1 MLERGIVKMAS
12 QEREFSRLL
21 SWEVFNFMS
30 VEHAIC
36 EFDNSNI
43 VNIKG
48 YNDSGKSAMLRALDV
63 LFTNMK
69 PTKQI
74 DFIQDG
80 KEYFRIVANFSDGI
94 SILRDKYI
102 NGQSLYEMWK
112 DNQCLFSTKKGNALT
127 KVTDVPQPIKDY
139 LGIVS
144 YEDIVLNS
152 RSCFEKQLGVQTTG
166 SENYK
171 LFNTVLKS
179 EEIASASAMLNN
191 DKNKL
196 LADINAEDQEL
207 NANKTIITIGAN
219 LTEHLIEYLKSQ
231 DLIIDN
237 YDLMVQVLSN
247 MLALSCQVDNLVI
260 TPKID
265 KLDISQFQSL
275 CNIKG
280 IYDEIN
286 GLRIIPHI
294 PNIDIKQFETLCNIS
309 NLYNTLDSIPDTV
322 ELSHIDFTQ
331 LTSISNIFMLFNS
344 ILDCDKV
351 LDDIDSS
358 LLSINEELDSYI
370 KESERIGVK
379 MVKCP
384 VCSQIFDAGTNHL
397 D

>member
-1 MLERGIVKMAS
+1 MAA
-12 QEREFSRLL
+12 QEREFSRLV

-36 EFDNSNI
+36 EFDDSNI

-80 KEYFRIVANFSDGI
+80 KEYFRVVCNFSDGV

-112 DNQCLFSTKKGNALT
+112 DNQCIFSTKKGNALT

-139 LGIVS
+139 LGIIS

-196 LADINAEDQEL
+196 LADINAEESEL
-207 NANKTIITIGAN
+207 NANKTLVMLGAN
-219 LTEHLIEYLKSQ
+219 LTDILINYLKECDTTIDSKETSLSKMIYIQ
-231 DLIIDN
+231 NIYNQIQGINISPKLDKVSSDQLQLVMNIIDT
-237 YDLMVQVLSN
+237 LEQLRQVE
-247 MLALSCQVDNLVI
+247 I
-260 TPKID
+260 TPYINGIDNNRYLLLERIKEISESID
-265 KLDISQFQSL
+265 K
-275 CNIKG
+275 
-280 IYDEIN
+280 
-286 GLRIIPHI
+286 I
-294 PNIDIKQFETLCNIS
+294 PNIAQLSSVDTNRLDNILGIVNLCNTIQDCNNRVTEIDNS
-309 NLYNTLDSIPDTV
+309 LVEINL
-322 ELSHIDFTQ
+322 ELEKY
-331 LTSISNIFMLFNS
+331 M
-344 ILDCDKV
+344 
-351 LDDIDSS
+351 
-358 LLSINEELDSYI
+358 
-370 KESERIGVK
+370 KESKELCIT

-384 VCSQIFDAGTNHL
+384 KCGQIFDTEKGHI